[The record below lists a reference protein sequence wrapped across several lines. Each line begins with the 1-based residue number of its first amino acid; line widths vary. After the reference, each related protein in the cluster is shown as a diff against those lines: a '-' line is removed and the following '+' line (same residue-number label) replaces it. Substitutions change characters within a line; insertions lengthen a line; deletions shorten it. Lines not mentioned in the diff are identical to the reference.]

1 MISEKIK
8 VLIVD
13 DSALVRSILLKEF
26 SNDPEVEVIGTAPD
40 PYAARDKIV
49 QLQPDVVT
57 LDIEMPKMDGLT
69 FLKKLMRYYP
79 MPVIIFSSLA
89 TRGSQIALEAL
100 DAGAVEVM
108 AKPGS
113 SYSIG
118 EMHIQL
124 LDKIKAAAKIH
135 FDKDGPS
142 KIQQQQTTVH
152 ETVGKY
158 NRSTEK
164 IIVIGAST
172 GGTQALQQILM
183 QMPEN
188 CPPIVIVQHMP
199 EHFTKSFA
207 DRLNSICKI
216 EVIEGADG
224 DKLLLGRA
232 IIAPGDKHM
241 LLKKSGAAYSIQ
253 IKTGPLV
260 SRHRPSV
267 DVLFKS
273 AVQTAGRNAVGLIMT
288 GMGNDG
294 AAGIKLLHDCGAE
307 TIAQDEKTC
316 IVYGMPK
323 EAVALGAIDY
333 ILPLGKITS
342 KLLEISYK

>member
-1 MISEKIK
+1 MIKKKIK

-13 DSALVRSILLKEF
+13 DSALIRSILLKEL
-26 SNDPEVEVIGTAPD
+26 SNDPEVEVVGTAPD
-40 PYAARDKIV
+40 PYIARDKII
-49 QLQPDVVT
+49 QLKPDVVT

-79 MPVIIFSSLA
+79 IPVIIFSSLA

-124 LDKIKAAAKIH
+124 VDKIKAAAKVSFEKTPAKPKH
-135 FDKDGPS
+135 H
-142 KIQQQQTTVH
+142 TVH
-152 ETVGKY
+152 VPHSLTA
-158 NRSTEK
+158 RQTDK

-172 GGTQALQQILM
+172 GGTQAIQHLLT
-183 QMPEN
+183 QMPEG

-199 EHFTKSFA
+199 EHFTKSFS

-216 EVIEGADG
+216 EVVEGNDG
-224 DKLLLGRA
+224 TEAIRGRA

-241 LLKKSGAAYSIQ
+241 LLKENAGRYFVQVKN
-253 IKTGPLV
+253 GPLV

-273 AVQTAGRNAVGLIMT
+273 AEQTAGKNAIGLIMT

-294 AAGIKLLHDCGAE
+294 ATGMKLLHDRGAA

-323 EAVALGAIDY
+323 EAVALGAVDY
-333 ILPLGKITS
+333 ILPIDKIAD
-342 KLLEISYK
+342 KLLEIAYK